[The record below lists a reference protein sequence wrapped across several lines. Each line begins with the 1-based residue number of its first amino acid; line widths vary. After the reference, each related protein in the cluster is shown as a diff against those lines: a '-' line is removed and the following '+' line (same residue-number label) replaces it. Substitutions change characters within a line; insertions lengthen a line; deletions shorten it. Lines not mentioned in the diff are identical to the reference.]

1 MPDES
6 PSSPTAE
13 PKPAPGIAAYFDV
26 DGTLTRTN
34 IVQPLIWYKTQLDG
48 PVLGAMFKASLVL
61 RGPYWFILDRINR
74 AASNRSIYR
83 SYQGMDAEEVRDLSE
98 QCYTEV
104 LKPRILQRAIQR
116 VKELKQEKVK
126 IVLVTGGLDF
136 VMNPFARDLGA
147 TCICPSLHESRNRFT
162 GALSTGALSGETKA
176 NAVRLHAEDNN
187 IDLAASYAFGDS
199 YKGDLAMLEAVGHPS
214 AVNPDT
220 RLRRIAVQ
228 RGWPIEKW
236 K

>member
-1 MPDES
+1 MSES
-6 PSSPTAE
+6 VATPSPT
-13 PKPAPGIAAYFDV
+13 PGTAAYFDV

-48 PVLGAMFKASLVL
+48 PFLANLWKASLAI

-83 SYQGMDAEEVRDLSE
+83 SYQGMDADEVRELAA
-98 QCYTEV
+98 QCYKEV
-104 LKPRILQRAIQR
+104 LKPRILPRAMQR
-116 VKELKQEKVK
+116 VKELKNQNVK

-136 VMNPFARDLGA
+136 VMMPFAKEIGA
-147 TCICPSLHESRNRFT
+147 TCIAPSLIEMNSVFT

-187 IDLAASYAFGDS
+187 IDLAASFAFGDS

-220 RLRRIAVQ
+220 RLNRIASQ
-228 RGWPIEKW
+228 RGWPIERW